1 MIYRLDNDQHSTLMY
16 ILNHLTVTGPDQGN
30 LLNNAAVILRSL
42 KPEPEIE
49 PDDED
54 NKEEK

>member
-42 KPEPEIE
+42 KPEP
-49 PDDED
+49 DDED

>member
-1 MIYRLDNDQHSTLMY
+1 MMYRLDNNQHGTLLY
-16 ILNHLTVTGPDQGN
+16 ILNHLTVTGPDQGG